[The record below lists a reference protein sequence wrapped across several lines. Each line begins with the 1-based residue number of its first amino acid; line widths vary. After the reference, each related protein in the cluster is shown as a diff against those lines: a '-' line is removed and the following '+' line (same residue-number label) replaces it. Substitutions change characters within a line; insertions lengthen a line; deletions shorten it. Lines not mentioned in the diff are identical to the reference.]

1 MVISYP
7 LRNPLWPKEKD
18 NAPLKWSHNQ
28 PKTHTLPK
36 NEVKALNLMNK
47 TKGKINLKMVVN
59 LHMMPKVKFSPSSKF
74 KIMSKL
80 KIKNKLKT
88 MLKMIKFPLLNSLL
102 RRNWSVVQLRL
113 HPSYPPKII
122 S

>member
-1 MVISYP
+1 MVIYYP

-18 NAPLKWSHNQ
+18 NALLKWSHHLI
-28 PKTHTLPK
+28 KTHMLPK
-36 NEVKALNLMNK
+36 NKVKALNLVNK

-59 LHMMPKVKFSPSSKF
+59 LQMMPKVKFSPSSKF

-88 MLKMIKFPLLNSLL
+88 ALKMIKSTLPPHP
-102 RRNWSVVQLRL
+102 RRN
-113 HPSYPPKII
+113 
-122 S
+122 